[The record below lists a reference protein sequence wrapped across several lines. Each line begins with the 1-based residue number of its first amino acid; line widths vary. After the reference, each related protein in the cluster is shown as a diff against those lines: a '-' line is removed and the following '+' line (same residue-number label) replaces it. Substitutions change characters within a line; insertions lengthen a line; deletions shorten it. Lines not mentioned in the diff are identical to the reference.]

1 MFGRGLQFWSRSVCP
16 SGAGEE
22 PLTLSYQ
29 ADSENSLPDGA
40 EGEMGSERQAESIT
54 SWQTEGA
61 RSLED
66 GDEFQG

>member
-1 MFGRGLQFWSRSVCP
+1 M
-16 SGAGEE
+16 EE
-22 PLTLSYQ
+22 PLALSYQ

-40 EGEMGSERQAESIT
+40 EGEMGSERRAESTT
-54 SWQTEGA
+54 SSQTKGE